1 MQIRDIGHRCVL
13 VLIFPMPMSK
23 RNEFKTELEKIVK
36 IFFLCKES
44 YLVLR
49 ELYKTID
56 NSKYIIDLKYRGSFF
71 TLTKVNYWRVIVL
84 QLSKLY
90 IERERFNIIKLL
102 EKCKT
107 GNYYASL
114 NINQDFII
122 QELNRIEEKQKSI
135 NNIKSQ
141 RDKIFA
147 HEDAN
152 IEEIVNDITLDETK
166 KLIELCQNIIFHIYS
181 EVFDT
186 HYEFEMANSAIG
198 NLKNVLKSLDE
209 KEKQREEE
217 EAKFLKEFI
226 RKANQN
232 K

>member
-1 MQIRDIGHRCVL
+1 
-13 VLIFPMPMSK
+13 MPMSK

-122 QELNRIEEKQKSI
+122 QELNSH
-135 NNIKSQ
+135 S
-141 RDKIFA
+141 
-147 HEDAN
+147 
-152 IEEIVNDITLDETK
+152 L
-166 KLIELCQNIIFHIYS
+166 KLH
-181 EVFDT
+181 
-186 HYEFEMANSAIG
+186 
-198 NLKNVLKSLDE
+198 
-209 KEKQREEE
+209 
-217 EAKFLKEFI
+217 
-226 RKANQN
+226 
-232 K
+232 

>member
-1 MQIRDIGHRCVL
+1 MR
-13 VLIFPMPMSK
+13 MSK
-23 RNEFKTELEKIVK
+23 RSEFKTDLEKIVK
-36 IFFLCKES
+36 IFFLSKES

-56 NSKYIIDLKYRGSFF
+56 NSTYLIDLKFKGSFF

-90 IERERFNIIKLL
+90 IERERFNIINLL
-102 EKCKT
+102 EKCKK
-107 GNYYASL
+107 GNYYSSL
-114 NINQDFII
+114 NINQNFII
-122 QELNRIEEKQKSI
+122 NELNKIKENQKLI
-135 NNIKSQ
+135 DDIKIQ

-152 IEEIVNDITLDETK
+152 NEEIVNDITLDETK
-166 KLIELCQNIIFHIYS
+166 NLIELCQNIIFQIYS

-186 HYEFEMANSAIG
+186 HYDFEMGNSAIS
-198 NLKNVLKSLDE
+198 NLKYVLKSLDE
-209 KEKQREEE
+209 REIQRKEERT
-217 EAKFLKEFI
+217 KFIENLI
-226 RKANQN
+226 SKANQD